1 MEDYTN
7 LEKQFR
13 DTIKFIK
20 EYLNLLNKNKEFIFK
35 LEINEND
42 EFENLEK
49 EFKQNMKNLQIL
61 KDFQFQ

>member
-7 LEKQFR
+7 LEKPFR

-20 EYLNLLNKNKEFIFK
+20 ENLNLLNKNKEFIFK
-35 LEINEND
+35 LEIKECD

-49 EFKQNMKNLQIL
+49 EFKQKY
-61 KDFQFQ
+61 